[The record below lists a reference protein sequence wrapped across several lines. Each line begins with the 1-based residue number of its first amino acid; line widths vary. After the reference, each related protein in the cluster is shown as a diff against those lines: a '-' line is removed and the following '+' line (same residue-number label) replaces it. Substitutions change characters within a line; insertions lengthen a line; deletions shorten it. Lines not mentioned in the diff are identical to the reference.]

1 MSQPL
6 RFEGVMPANLL
17 PFGPDLS
24 IDEPAYRGH
33 LRWLLDVPGVTGLV
47 VNGHAAEVSSLD
59 REERRRAL
67 AIAVDEA
74 QGALPV
80 VAGVYTDG
88 TQEAVRLA
96 RDAKAEGAAGILLFP
111 PTPFMWGAQLK
122 PDMAVRHVTEVAA
135 GADLPIIVFEYPP
148 ASGIGYSPETL
159 ARLCEIPHVAAV
171 KDWSND
177 IVAFERNLRAIRATG
192 RPVAVLSSF
201 TMSLMAS
208 FLLGADGA
216 ISGMGSVVADLQADL
231 FGACR
236 KGDLELARRIND
248 RLDPLVRVF
257 YAPPFVDMHNRM
269 KEALAMLGRIPAAH
283 VRPPL
288 TPIPDAE
295 RQAIRAALAGSDF
308 DFPTRAPPLRARSQS
323 LTP

>member
-295 RQAIRAALAGSDF
+295 RQAIRAALDGV
-308 DFPTRAPPLRARSQS
+308 RL
-323 LTP
+323 